1 MHKSLHLFAAT
12 ALSAVALTQPASAQ
26 TATVVAT
33 DGTTISVG
41 GGTAFLTLPDTR
53 FTFRYDND
61 SGDTVHKQQNLDYS
75 AFSDY
80 GGGFTGS
87 IQTPL
92 GGWVGAVHGHFSSMS
107 NDRTNTCRNTGSTT
121 CAAADLVDE
130 PGPSTVSA
138 VDTLKAR
145 TNKDVDLWGVAVE
158 LDRPTGTPM
167 MPGLFHG
174 TYWGAGFDVRGL
186 DQDMTIK
193 GHDET
198 TDLFRYK
205 ETVDT
210 TYYGG
215 FISFGGEYTLGMLGM
230 GGLWERWGLRSF
242 FEAHAG
248 LYSANTDYDGS
259 FTPAGFDTSK
269 LGLSRDDVAFI
280 GGIKFETRKQISPRA
295 SLSLLSEYEYYS
307 WVPDLRY
314 NDGDNGAEGIVNKT
328 QIGDDDAFSG
338 RTSLRL
344 NIGLGSAGLYQQPSD
359 VR

>member
-1 MHKSLHLFAAT
+1 MHRTLQLLAAT
-12 ALSAVALTQPASAQ
+12 AFGVAVWAPTASAQ
-26 TATVVAT
+26 TANVVAVE
-33 DGTTISVG
+33 GTTISVG
-41 GGTAFLTLPDTR
+41 GGTAFLTLPDTK

-61 SGDTVHKQQNLDYS
+61 SGDTVHKQTNLDYN

-92 GGWVGAVHGHFSSMS
+92 GGWVGAVHGFWSSINN
-107 NDRTNTCRNTGSTT
+107 NDTNTCKNTGGTT

-138 VDTLKAR
+138 VDVLKAR
-145 TNKDVDLWGVAVE
+145 TSKDVDLWGVAVE
-158 LDRPTGTPM
+158 LDRPTGAPM
-167 MPGLFHG
+167 LPGLFHS
-174 TYWGAGFDVRGL
+174 TYWGAGFDVRGI
-186 DQDMTIK
+186 DQDMRIK
-193 GHDET
+193 GYDFT
-198 TDLFRYK
+198 TNLFRYD
-205 ETVDT
+205 ETLDT

-248 LYSANTDYDGS
+248 LYSANTDYDGRFS
-259 FTPAGFDTSK
+259 PTGFDPSK
-269 LGLSRDDVAFI
+269 LGLSHDNVAFI
-280 GGIKFETRKQISPRA
+280 GGIKFETRKQLGPRT

-307 WVPDLRY
+307 WVPDMRY
-314 NDGDNGAEGIVNKT
+314 NDGDDGVAGIVDKT
-328 QIGDDDAFSG
+328 QIGNDDAFSG

-344 NIGLGSAGLYQQPSD
+344 NIGLGSSGLYGPPAY
-359 VR
+359 